1 MCPLTHI
8 NFLIETI
15 HCEVATTGKSG
26 WAQCLALVVL
36 AANRPAMFSKF
47 TAFDARQ
54 WAMAVKV
61 DWCES
66 SVPAA
71 VEILSAYE
79 SSVPA
84 AVEILSAY
92 ESSMPAVVETLSA
105 HESSVPAVVEIL
117 SAILSS
123 FINIGLSVMHSKKTT
138 YQRSFYSI
146 KPNNAIL

>member
-15 HCEVATTGKSG
+15 HCEVAATGKRG

-36 AANRPAMFSKF
+36 VANRPAMFSMF
-47 TAFDARQ
+47 TVFDARQ

-61 DWCES
+61 DWQVS
-66 SVPAA
+66 GVSAA
-71 VEILSAYE
+71 AEILSTIV
-79 SSVPA
+79 SSVSA
-84 AVEILSAY
+84 TAEILSTGVSSVSATA
-92 ESSMPAVVETLSA
+92 EILSTRVSSMPAVAETLSTA
-105 HESSVPAVVEIL
+105 Y
-117 SAILSS
+117 SS

-138 YQRSFYSI
+138 YQRSLYSI